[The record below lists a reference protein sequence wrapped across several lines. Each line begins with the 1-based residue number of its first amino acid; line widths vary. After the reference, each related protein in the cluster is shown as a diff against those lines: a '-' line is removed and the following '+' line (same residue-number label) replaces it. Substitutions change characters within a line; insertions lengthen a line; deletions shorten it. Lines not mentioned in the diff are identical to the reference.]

1 LVKTKKKI
9 KVDKNEARERVKKIR
24 LSIILLVVM
33 ISITSCAIND
43 GRKNTKENRPS
54 AFQPKPLDDD
64 WSKLLVGE
72 WEGTGESDAGEGKGW
87 EQIELGLNGQF
98 LIIKGEAEITQ
109 ISPEQK
115 QYLKETLHASDEEI
129 EKFQSSTFKSIE
141 IHTIDPKTGEIIGY
155 LFDSLRCIAKGR
167 GKQEGNKEIME
178 WEWFGNGQGTSI
190 RITEKV
196 SDDKLIITEK
206 YTLPDGSIME
216 DKGQMI
222 RKK

>member
-1 LVKTKKKI
+1 MFL
-9 KVDKNEARERVKKIR
+9 
-24 LSIILLVVM
+24 
-33 ISITSCAIND
+33 
-43 GRKNTKENRPS
+43 
-54 AFQPKPLDDD
+54 PKPIDDD
-64 WSKLLVGE
+64 WSKWLVGE
-72 WEGTGESDAGEGKGW
+72 WEGSGESDAGKGKGW

-98 LIIKGEAEITQ
+98 LIMKGEAEITQ
-109 ISPEQK
+109 ITPEQI

-129 EKFQSSTFKSIE
+129 ERFQSSTFKSLE

-167 GKQEGNKEIME
+167 GNRQGNKEIME
-178 WEWFGNGQGTSI
+178 WEWSGSGQGTSI

-216 DKGQMI
+216 DRGEMTR
-222 RKK
+222 RKITTEK